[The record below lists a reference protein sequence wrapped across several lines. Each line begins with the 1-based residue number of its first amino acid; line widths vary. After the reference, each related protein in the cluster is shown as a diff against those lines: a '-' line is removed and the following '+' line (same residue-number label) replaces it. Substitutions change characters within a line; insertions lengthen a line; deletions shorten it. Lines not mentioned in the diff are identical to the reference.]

1 MRLAKWVL
9 VGILC
14 LGLCSCSLLPVEQ
27 EYTVKPVIK
36 NYNVS
41 NYALSYVLFGDVQK
55 TEVLTCRY
63 VSVSTESLAFRI
75 GGEYIGGIYVSKGD
89 MVKKG
94 DLLAELEVNGLK
106 RSLAGV
112 EEEITSLE
120 LSIERTGERMNLAV
134 ATAARID
141 AVTGRDTA
149 SSVREQYAS
158 EIKRYEDSLSIAR
171 MRRDEYTEQIA
182 KSQLRAG
189 IDGAVTYVRN
199 VSEGQRSVEGETF
212 ISLADAGNSVFYTD
226 TVNYDLLPTGDI
238 VEIYVNK
245 EYLEAE
251 VVSAESLG
259 FREEFNN
266 KGAKRIY
273 FRALTPNASLETGDR
288 GTLTIT
294 LEEAKDTLYI
304 PIKALNEVDGRYFVY
319 QCDEKGLKVMTD
331 VVPGITTNKYAEIRS
346 GLSEGDNV
354 ITG

>member
-75 GGEYIGGIYVSKGD
+75 GGEYIGSIYVSKGD

-106 RSLAGV
+106 RSLADV

-120 LSIERTGERMNLAV
+120 LSIERTGERMSLAV

-171 MRRDEYTEQIA
+171 MRRDEYREQIG

-189 IDGAVTYVRN
+189 IDGAVTYIRN
-199 VSEGQRSVEGETF
+199 VSEGQKSVEGETF
-212 ISLADAGNSVFYTD
+212 ISLADAGNSVFYAD

-273 FRALTPNASLETGDR
+273 FRALPPNASLETGDR

-304 PIKALNEVDGRYFVY
+304 PVKALNEVDGRFFVY

-331 VVPGITTNKYAEIRS
+331 VVPGIITNKYAEIRS